1 MICELNNLLR
11 WRLCWLKMLDTD
23 NISNSHD
30 LKLIQYLKVSADEL
44 DCVIHE
50 IVDKTAK
57 INTMPS
63 SNWVI

>member
-1 MICELNNLLR
+1 
-11 WRLCWLKMLDTD
+11 MLDTD